1 MKSISISD
9 ANDIYACCE
18 DVRIRQYKVSHEDF
32 KAFCV
37 LLGEFD
43 RMIKQEVDEDDYYWS
58 FFLKRLRRYRF
69 ELCAA
74 PLPFNYPSI
83 YLPKNFEALESHLDK
98 CDLLYP
104 AGYGKTAHELLSL
117 VYKLVDSA
125 DNPMMDLINTREAF
139 GHDERILVIKEPHMV
154 PAVEK
159 LLAIHPMMRDIS
171 IKVPSQLRGPECYA
185 RMIVIG
191 PTRWFPEYVY
201 HAPRSS
207 NISVLHYDWIM
218 DRLEPDQVFLSEPDE
233 EETAG
238 ESPGIGGRAIVVEG
252 SLSPEEL
259 LPRVDWNQIVSSL
272 PGASPVDVKQED
284 IKAKLFLLEGG
295 MAVFLDAEEGASSIV
310 IDLEEEDES
319 QIKRTP
325 VSDIRHG
332 VFVLLR
338 TEGGGDYIIPLAD
351 RILGEEAQRLRKMQ
365 KLWKSL
371 LRDALMSTSLSEV
384 VFDLRKNGSTLAN
397 ETNIRNWMS
406 YRSIRTHDY
415 KDFAAIMRLTG
426 LGDNTQNYW
435 KGMGMIDSSHRKAGR
450 IIRKMLL
457 KLVLT
462 SELNELERSGRITFE
477 LPGVDSASMTAFRVV
492 DISPEFSTVPAY
504 RIANPFELDVELWQG

>member
-18 DVRIRQYKVSHEDF
+18 SVRIRRYKVSHKDF

-43 RMIKQEVDEDDYYWS
+43 RRIKKEVDENDYYWN
-58 FFLKRLRRYRF
+58 FFLRRLRRYRF

-74 PLPFNYPSI
+74 PLPFNHSTIYSPSS
-83 YLPKNFEALESHLDK
+83 FEALESHLDK

-104 AGYGKTAHELLSL
+104 EGYGKTAHELLSL
-117 VYKLVDSA
+117 AYKLVNSA
-125 DNPMMDLINTREAF
+125 DNPMMDFINTKEAL
-139 GHDERILVIKEPHMV
+139 GHDERILVIKEPRMV
-154 PAVEK
+154 PPVEE

-233 EETAG
+233 EGKDG
-238 ESPGIGGRAIVVEG
+238 ESPGIGGQAIVVEG
-252 SLSPEEL
+252 NLLPEEL
-259 LPRVDWNQIVSSL
+259 LPRVDWNQISTSL
-272 PGASPVDVKQED
+272 SGASPVDAKQED
-284 IKAKLFLLEGG
+284 IRAKLFLLEGG

-319 QIKRTP
+319 QIRRIP

-338 TEGGGDYIIPLAD
+338 TEGGGDYIVPLAD

-365 KLWKSL
+365 KSWKNL
-371 LRDALMSTSLSEV
+371 LGDAVMSTSLSEV
-384 VFDLRKNGSTLAN
+384 IFDLQKNGSIRAN
-397 ETNIRNWMS
+397 VTNIRNWIS

-415 KDFAAIMRLTG
+415 EDFAAIMRLTG
-426 LGDNTQNYW
+426 LGDNTQEYW
-435 KGMGMIDSSHRKAGR
+435 EAMGMIDSSHRKAGR

-457 KLVLT
+457 KLILT
-462 SELNELERSGRITFE
+462 SELDELEREGRMTFE

-492 DISPEFSTVPAY
+492 NISPEFSTVPAY
-504 RIANPFELDVELWQG
+504 RIANPFELDIELWQG